1 MSIKA
6 VAVVAFLLAA
16 SSFPQ
21 STPNK
26 QQQIESHTR
35 QAQEFLKANRP
46 DLAAGE
52 FNAILI
58 LDPNN
63 VEARSNLGV
72 VLYFQGEYAKAAPH
86 LRSALQLRPTLWN
99 IQALLG
105 MCEKRIGQA
114 ASAQADLEK
123 AFPQLQDEKLRVQAG
138 MELIEIYYGTGELDK
153 AAGVAGILRQI
164 KPTDAD
170 ILYTAHRIY
179 SDLADESMLSLAM
192 SAPKSA
198 RMHQMMAQEMVR
210 EGDTERAIAHYREA
224 LKIDPKVSGLHFE
237 LAELLIS
244 SASSSDQ
251 AEAEK
256 EYRAALAG
264 NSFDE
269 KSECRLGEIAFRAA
283 DLKDAFAHF
292 SRAVELLPNDADAAL
307 GLGNTLAAMHQ
318 PDKARPLLEHA
329 VQLEPFSA
337 AIHYRLALVYRALGR
352 TADANRELAE
362 FKRIREMKERLGQ
375 IYQEMRLK
383 PGKEE
388 RTDPDIPK

>member
-1 MSIKA
+1 MSIRA

-16 SSFPQ
+16 PSFPQ
-21 STPNK
+21 STPSK
-26 QQQIESHTR
+26 QEQVESHTR

-46 DLAAGE
+46 DLAASE
-52 FNAILI
+52 FKAILV

-63 VEARSNLGV
+63 VEARANLGV
-72 VLYFQGEYAKAAPH
+72 LLYFQGEYSKAAAQ
-86 LRSALQLRPTLWN
+86 LRGALQLRPALWN
-99 IQALLG
+99 IRALLG
-105 MCEKRIGQA
+105 MCEKRIGQT

-123 AFPQLQDEKLRVQAG
+123 AFPQLQEEKLRVQVG
-138 MELIEIYYGTGELDK
+138 MELIEIYYGAGELDK

-179 SDLADESMLSLAM
+179 SDLADESMLSVAM

-198 RMHQMMAQEMVR
+198 RMHQMMAQEMAR
-210 EGDTERAIAHYREA
+210 EGDTEGAIAHYREA

-237 LAELLIS
+237 LAELLNS

-256 EYRAALAG
+256 EYRASLAN

-283 DLKDAFAHF
+283 DLKDAYAHY
-292 SRAVELLPNDADAAL
+292 SRAVNLQPNDADAAL

-318 PDKARPLLEHA
+318 PDKAQPLLEHA

-337 AIHYRLALVYRALGR
+337 VIHYRLASVYRDVGR

-362 FKRIREMKERLGQ
+362 FKRIREMKERLAQ
-375 IYQEMRLK
+375 IYQEMRRK

>member
-6 VAVVAFLLAA
+6 VAAVAFLLAGPC
-16 SSFPQ
+16 FPQ
-21 STPNK
+21 SSPNTG
-26 QQQIESHTR
+26 QQAESHAR

-52 FNAILI
+52 FNAILA
-58 LDPNN
+58 LEPNN
-63 VEARSNLGV
+63 VEARANLGV
-72 VLYFQGEYAKAAPH
+72 LLYFQGEYAKAAPQLH
-86 LRSALQLRPTLWN
+86 AALELRPALWN

-105 MCEKRIGQA
+105 MCEKRIGQP

-123 AFPQLQDEKLRVQAG
+123 AFPQLQEEKLRVQAG
-138 MELIEIYYGTGELDK
+138 MELIEIYYGERELDK

-164 KPTDAD
+164 EPTNAD

-179 SDLADESMLSLAM
+179 SDLADESMLSVAM

-210 EGDTERAIAHYREA
+210 EGDTAGAIVHYREA
-224 LKIDPKVSGLHFE
+224 LKIDPKVPGLDFE
-237 LAELLIS
+237 LAELLNGS
-244 SASSSDQ
+244 SSSSDQ

-256 EYRAALAG
+256 EYRAALAN

-283 DLKDAFAHF
+283 NLKDAFADY
-292 SRAVELLPNDADAAL
+292 SRAVNLQPNDADAAL

-318 PDKARPLLEHA
+318 LDKALPLLERA
-329 VQLEPFSA
+329 VKLEPFSSV
-337 AIHYRLALVYRALGR
+337 IHYRLASVYREMGR
-352 TADANRELAE
+352 AADANRELAE
-362 FKRIREMKERLGQ
+362 FKRIREMKVRLKQ
-375 IYQEMRLK
+375 LYEEMRLR

>member
-1 MSIKA
+1 MSIRA

-16 SSFPQ
+16 PSFPQ
-21 STPNK
+21 STPTK
-26 QQQIESHTR
+26 QEQVESHTR

-52 FNAILI
+52 LNAILI

-63 VEARSNLGV
+63 VEARANLGV
-72 VLYFQGEYAKAAPH
+72 LLYFQGEYSKAAAQ
-86 LRSALQLRPTLWN
+86 LRGALQLRPALWN
-99 IQALLG
+99 IRALLG

-123 AFPQLQDEKLRVQAG
+123 AFPQLQEEKLRVQTG
-138 MELIEIYYGTGELDK
+138 MELIEVYYGAGELDK
-153 AAGVAGILRQI
+153 AAGVASVLKQI
-164 KPTDAD
+164 KPADAD

-179 SDLADESMLSLAM
+179 SDLADETMLSVAM

-198 RMHQMMAQEMVR
+198 RMHQMMAQQMAR
-210 EGDTERAIAHYREA
+210 EGDTEKAIAHYREA